1 MTIICVGDKVRH
13 RGSSQVME
21 VTAIYGDYST
31 CTWHANGCSRR
42 RAYRHDELTPV
53 FTLPPPGPP
62 VEVPYVNAREE
73 LFIGVDHGLPAGSY
87 TAHVAV
93 SAFDG
98 DGTTQARLFP
108 IPRGTFTDD
117 EV

>member
-31 CTWHANGCSRR
+31 CAWHSNGCHRR

-53 FTLPPPGPP
+53 FTLPPGPP
-62 VEVPYVNAREE
+62 AEVPYINPREE
-73 LFIGVDHGLPAGSY
+73 LYSVGCHGLPNGSY
-87 TAHVAV
+87 TRHVAV
-93 SAFDG
+93 SAFDV
-98 DGTTQARLFP
+98 DGAAQTRLFP

-117 EV
+117 DEV